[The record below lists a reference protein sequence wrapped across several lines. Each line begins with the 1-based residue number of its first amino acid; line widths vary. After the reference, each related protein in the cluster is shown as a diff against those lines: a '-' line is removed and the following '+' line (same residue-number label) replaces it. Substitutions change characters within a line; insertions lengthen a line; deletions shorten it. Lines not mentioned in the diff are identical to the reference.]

1 MTAGTFSIGAK
12 LGRRRQTATPCVAG
26 LATRWRRRGGGRCRG
41 GGRGG
46 GGRARAYQ
54 SRRTICCTTCL
65 RACAAARLRFRAG
78 RIVGAREPAGEA
90 AGGEQG
96 AHGLGARLADVRLP
110 NARPPRLTLLIDAE
124 AGSAWAEAAARLGPD
139 TPLRV
144 VHIASSLQALRRHA
158 APPTA
163 TAGTPPPVCAL
174 DPSGGWAAKSKLQ
187 PCGALLVRPD
197 GHVAW
202 RCVRL
207 ADGEETGEEGA
218 AEVADAARA
227 ASLLEDALQRT
238 LHRNCAL
245 P

>member
-1 MTAGTFSIGAK
+1 M
-12 LGRRRQTATPCVAG
+12 L
-26 LATRWRRRGGGRCRG
+26 LAWP
-41 GGRGG
+41 RGG
-46 GGRARAYQ
+46 GGEGAGA
-54 SRRTICCTTCL
+54 
-65 RACAAARLRFRAG
+65 AEAAAEGAGAGEGIPISTHDLLHDLPASLRGRPPAVPAG